1 MCCERKT
8 AHKLKHFLSAY
19 EKINKRQEL
28 ELIVTIICQNY
39 TFTHIHDYSVFS
51 FSFSELHSRNCH
63 VTYYSF
69 KVHILLNLL

>member
-19 EKINKRQEL
+19 EKINKQQEL

-39 TFTHIHDYSVFS
+39 NLRIFMIIQFFRFHFQNFTREIVTSHTTLSKCTS
-51 FSFSELHSRNCH
+51 F
-63 VTYYSF
+63 
-69 KVHILLNLL
+69 